1 MIKKHK
7 IAISV
12 VGILIISAAVFGC
25 VKNKTFAFLSQNT
38 EQRQNDFSPK
48 KYTDVEIEEPNG
60 NSYIIG
66 VDGKLDQEK
75 KVTFNNPDKSNKNE
89 YIRAK
94 VVAIIR
100 NEDGSNAGECPDLSI
115 QYSLDY
121 NWVEKNGYYYYTDV
135 VIPGKGTSELFYDIS
150 VKQSTLDTL
159 KPGQYIEVNVIA
171 DSIESTKVMEAWGL
185 DPSKL
190 S

>member
-1 MIKKHK
+1 MKKYSFFRIIIS
-7 IAISV
+7 IA
-12 VGILIISAAVFGC
+12 LIILCIGAITMALLEKETEK
-25 VKNKTFAFLSQNT
+25 VKNV
-38 EQRQNDFSPK
+38 FSPK
-48 KYTDVEIEEPNG
+48 TYTDVDINEPNG
-60 NSYIIG
+60 NTYIINS
-66 VDGKLDQEK
+66 DGKLSANK
-75 KVTFNNPDKSNKNE
+75 SASFNNPDKGTKDE

-94 VVAIIR
+94 IVGIIR

-150 VKQSTLDTL
+150 VKQSTLDNL

>member
-1 MIKKHK
+1 MIKKRK
-7 IAISV
+7 IVIGIT
-12 VGILIISAAVFGC
+12 GILVVSAAVFGC
-25 VKNKTFAFLSQNT
+25 VKSDTFALLSQNT
-38 EQRQNDFSPK
+38 EQKQNDFSPK

-60 NSYIIG
+60 NSYIID

-94 VVAIIR
+94 VIAIIR
-100 NEDGSNAGECPDLSI
+100 NEDGSNVGKCPDLSI
-115 QYSLDY
+115 EYSLDY
-121 NWVEKNGYYYYTDV
+121 NWVEKDGYYYYTDIV
-135 VIPGKGTSELFYDIS
+135 EPGKGTSELFYGIS

-159 KPGQYIEVNVIA
+159 QPGQYIEVNVIA
-171 DSIESTKVMEAWGL
+171 DSIESTKVMQAWGL